1 MTLDFFRK
9 THMKFKCL
17 LHNWIGGSIIPW
29 ELFTHRLSIL
39 QVVGKYINR
48 IDIFLSINLIG
59 LVEEGWLP
67 GLHNRLLVPAN
78 PLPYCAS
85 FCCSCRHLHFTNC
98 NWHIYRLHSKQ
109 ITDVHFA
116 IALDQ
121 SAQSLLKGLVNL
133 SQSKKM
139 VENPQKNN
147 RNKIHI

>member
-1 MTLDFFRK
+1 
-9 THMKFKCL
+9 
-17 LHNWIGGSIIPW
+17 
-29 ELFTHRLSIL
+29 
-39 QVVGKYINR
+39 
-48 IDIFLSINLIG
+48 
-59 LVEEGWLP
+59 
-67 GLHNRLLVPAN
+67 
-78 PLPYCAS
+78 
-85 FCCSCRHLHFTNC
+85 
-98 NWHIYRLHSKQ
+98 LHSKQ